1 MEFEYTKLVGLLSIL
16 GTVLGIIM
24 VGSLYPSNVPLA
36 ALFTLIGI
44 GSLILFIAFL
54 YNYLKY
60 GIYVMPAEN
69 FEDDEK
75 KE

>member
-1 MEFEYTKLVGLLSIL
+1 MEFEYTKLVGLLAIL

-36 ALFTLIGI
+36 ALFALIGI
-44 GSLILFIAFL
+44 GSMILFVAFL

-69 FEDDEK
+69 FEDEEK

>member
-36 ALFTLIGI
+36 ALFALIGI
-44 GSLILFIAFL
+44 GSMILFIAFL

-60 GIYVMPAEN
+60 GIYIMPAEN
-69 FEDDEK
+69 FEDEEK

>member
-16 GTVLGIIM
+16 GTVLGVIM

-36 ALFTLIGI
+36 ALFALIGI
-44 GSLILFIAFL
+44 GSMILFVAFL

-69 FEDDEK
+69 FEDEEN

>member
-1 MEFEYTKLVGLLSIL
+1 MEFEYTKLVGLLAIL

-36 ALFTLIGI
+36 ALFALIGI
-44 GSLILFIAFL
+44 GSMILFIAFL

-69 FEDDEK
+69 FEDEEM